1 MTFPTLS
8 FFWQATIPLIRQN
21 GHVEAVRFFRPQF
34 AEGFGPR
41 MRAPNQALPPTRAQA
56 LRARGAGE
64 SSPGVFRAFCGCCG
78 SPIYSRRP
86 DAPDVLRLR
95 LGILNDDPRRRSLAH
110 FWVGSKAAW
119 FDIADDL
126 PQFAGGPAEHEQELA
141 TIIKVR

>member
-1 MTFPTLS
+1 
-8 FFWQATIPLIRQN
+8 
-21 GHVEAVRFFRPQF
+21 
-34 AEGFGPR
+34 
-41 MRAPNQALPPTRAQA
+41 
-56 LRARGAGE
+56 
-64 SSPGVFRAFCGCCG
+64 
-78 SPIYSRRP
+78 
-86 DAPDVLRLR
+86 VLRLR